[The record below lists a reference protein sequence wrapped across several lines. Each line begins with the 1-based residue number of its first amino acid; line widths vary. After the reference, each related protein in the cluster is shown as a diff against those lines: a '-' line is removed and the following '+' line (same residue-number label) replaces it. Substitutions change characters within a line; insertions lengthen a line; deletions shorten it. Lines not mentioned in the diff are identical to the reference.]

1 MSQNETETASSAPV
15 QPPTFYDRVL
25 DLHQSALPKGFQGPA
40 ALFCASLTSA
50 SMLAID
56 WCVMMYYSLEENCRN
71 RNAAKNEPKNEE
83 KNA

>member
-1 MSQNETETASSAPV
+1 MSENETEATPPAASAPV
-15 QPPTFYDRVL
+15 QRPTFYDRVL
-25 DLHQSALPKGFQGPA
+25 KLHQNALPKGFEGPA

-56 WCVMMYYSLEENCRN
+56 WCVMMYYILDEKCRK
-71 RNAAKNEPKNEE
+71 RNAV